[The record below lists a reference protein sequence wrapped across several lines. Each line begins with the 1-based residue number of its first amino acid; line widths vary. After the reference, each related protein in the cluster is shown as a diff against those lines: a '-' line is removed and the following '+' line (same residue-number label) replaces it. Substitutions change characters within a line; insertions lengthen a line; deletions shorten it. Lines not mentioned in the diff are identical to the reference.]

1 MVMGGAGGRDGAARA
16 QWLSGQEAER
26 AGAGRARGGGARAAA
41 HCAPAGRRGRP
52 WTRAVPGHG
61 EQGAAAP
68 GLFSQPQEDEAAAG
82 HRAARLR
89 RL

>member
-1 MVMGGAGGRDGAARA
+1 MAQRAGSGARGG
-16 QWLSGQEAER
+16 
-26 AGAGRARGGGARAAA
+26 GAGRARGGGARAAA
-41 HCAPAGRRGRP
+41 HCAAAGRRGRP
-52 WTRAVPGHG
+52 WTRVVPGHG

-68 GLFSQPQEDEAAAG
+68 GLFRQPQEDEAAAG